1 MDPLLFLGSL
11 IAILALAG
19 IARWLGLGRAPR
31 LASEAEAR
39 FAANEAVDGFEPV
52 HVSLDRHGKGAL
64 LEDKTGRVLLLKP
77 HGNFFAGRLL
87 TEAARSERRTDQ
99 GQACLR
105 IDSGEKRYGTVSLD
119 VDDPDHWVAAINR
132 LRSANHA

>member
-19 IARWLGLGRAPR
+19 IARWLGLGREPR
-31 LASEAEAR
+31 LACEDDAR
-39 FAANEAVDGFEPV
+39 IAANQAVDGFEPV

-64 LEDKTGRVLLLKP
+64 LEDRCGRVLLLKP

-87 TEAARSERRTDQ
+87 TDAARTEQWSDE

-105 IDSGEKRYGTVSLD
+105 IDSGENRYGSVSLEL
-119 VDDPDHWVAAINR
+119 DDPDHWVAAIDR
-132 LRSANHA
+132 LRSPDHA